1 MKNTTA
7 KTRIK
12 PFKPAKSRLRKDMYV
27 SPSKKQGA
35 SFLMGIIL
43 GGSYLVYSEYRVSA
57 VVDAYNDSIS
67 TPVQCLERQS
77 RDLSTPN
84 TKGEP
89 HKQSFSIVPKA
100 QAYELPRKTAKIT
113 AYSCGGLKTQAE
125 INMNCP
131 SLRYAKNGRTASGT
145 TPVPYKTVA
154 CDSANMGKEF
164 NIDGIGI
171 VKCEDTGGAIKGS
184 ARFDLYVET
193 VQEARKFGVQHME
206 YTEL

>member
-7 KTRIK
+7 KSRIK

-43 GGSYLVYSEYRVSA
+43 GGSYLVYSEYRMSA
-57 VVDAYNDSIS
+57 VVDAFNDSTS

-100 QAYELPRKTAKIT
+100 QAYEAPEAPKNVNVSVEQIIREEWGKDAEIGLKIAFCESSYNPTIKNKNSTATGLFQIIKGTWKENRKKMGLDTDIELRKDARENAKTAYFI
-113 AYSCGGLKTQAE
+113 YQH
-125 INMNCP
+125 
-131 SLRYAKNGRTASGT
+131 R
-145 TPVPYKTVA
+145 
-154 CDSANMGKEF
+154 
-164 NIDGIGI
+164 
-171 VKCEDTGGAIKGS
+171 GS
-184 ARFDLYVET
+184 QPWVSSSHCHGE
-193 VQEARKFGVQHME
+193 
-206 YTEL
+206 